1 MSFRTIAGNEWRD
14 LGTTGRGRHGAAE
27 TAGYPTMHS
36 SVMYGQVEHETG
48 KGRRSGFTG
57 GGMGHIGA
65 IGGPAAF
72 GSNAIRRS
80 GGRSSVVQ
88 DPAIDLSPAIR
99 RSDSFSSNAGWDSGR
114 AGAANR
120 SSKTELRYSGGS
132 GGGGQTVCKREAF
145 YVVED
150 RPVIIARTEYIREH
164 RLYEVEFVKETYFNT
179 ERELVNDQPSEI
191 VEQKERII
199 SVTQP
204 DPCSCVTGNEYGI
217 SYSSGIPRSRRG
229 SRAELF

>member
-1 MSFRTIAGNEWRD
+1 
-14 LGTTGRGRHGAAE
+14 
-27 TAGYPTMHS
+27 
-36 SVMYGQVEHETG
+36 
-48 KGRRSGFTG
+48 
-57 GGMGHIGA
+57 MGHIGA
-65 IGGPAAF
+65 VGGPAAF

-145 YVVED
+145 YVVEVSLD
-150 RPVIIARTEYIREH
+150 EEAVCTSRQVLACNSTHGGIA
-164 RLYEVEFVKETYFNT
+164 
-179 ERELVNDQPSEI
+179 
-191 VEQKERII
+191 
-199 SVTQP
+199 
-204 DPCSCVTGNEYGI
+204 
-217 SYSSGIPRSRRG
+217 
-229 SRAELF
+229 